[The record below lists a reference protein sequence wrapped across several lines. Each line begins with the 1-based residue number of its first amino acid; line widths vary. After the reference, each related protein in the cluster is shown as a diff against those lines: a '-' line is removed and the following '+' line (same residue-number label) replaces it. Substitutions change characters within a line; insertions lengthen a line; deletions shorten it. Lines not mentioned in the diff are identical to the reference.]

1 MSKFIVTTSLGR
13 WGTGATLL
21 EACENARLNEDRPAE
36 RACGAIEYWMLTE
49 EMPIDWADVAE
60 EAEPIP
66 LAEYDPVEIAV
77 FYFDSERWEDYRIC
91 QLTGAVT
98 FEGYKGDP
106 DQSQATFDRS
116 SFAATWHCGR
126 ITHRN
131 PNAKAA

>member
-21 EACENARLNEDRPAE
+21 EACENARLDEERPAD
-36 RACGAIEYWMLTE
+36 RVCDLIEYFITIE
-49 EMPIDWADVAE
+49 QTSIDWAEVEQSAK
-60 EAEPIP
+60 PIP
-66 LAEYDPVEIAV
+66 LSEYDPVEIAV
-77 FYFDSERWEDYRIC
+77 FYFDPEHWEDYRIC

-98 FEGYKGDP
+98 FEGFKGDP
-106 DQSQATFDRS
+106 DQSQASFDRS

-131 PNAKAA
+131 PNARAA